1 MSLTE
6 TMPAKPKRRRSQKY
20 PGVPTVSVPP
30 DDELGPCM
38 LALTPKRRRFV
49 MELARGPSGYGSAV
63 RAARAA
69 GYSGDDAVV
78 EKVASVNLH
87 NQKVQDAL
95 REVGGKLIRASAFAA
110 IRQTELIA
118 KDLAHKDCL
127 KACLALMD
135 RGGFAVETHH
145 TVTVEHKSL
154 DDQALEA
161 LRTMRSLNASR
172 EQLESMF
179 GAAGL
184 LRYEAMAAEKAS
196 PVTAVTP
203 LIEGQTDENEG

>member
-6 TMPAKPKRRRSQKY
+6 VAAPAKPKRRRSQKY
-20 PGVPTVSVPP
+20 SGIPTVTVPP
-30 DDELGPCM
+30 DDELGPAM
-38 LALTPKRRRFV
+38 LALTPMRRRFV
-49 MELARGPSGYGSAV
+49 MELANGPSGYGSEV

-69 GYSGDDAVV
+69 GFSGNDPTVRMSTAR
-78 EKVASVNLH
+78 ALH
-87 NQKVQDAL
+87 NQKVQEAL

-110 IRQTELIA
+110 IRQTERIA
-118 KDLAHKDCL
+118 NDIEHRDCL

-161 LRTMRSLNASR
+161 LRTMRTLKASR
-172 EQLESMF
+172 EQLEDMF
-179 GAAGL
+179 GKVGL
-184 LRYEAMAAEKAS
+184 LRYETMLAAKAVPLA
-196 PVTAVTP
+196 PV
-203 LIEGQTDENEG
+203 IEGETS